1 MSHFSCLVVGDNP
14 EQQLEPFWEL
24 DLDLEELRKDHRAVF
39 RVIIEEGELEKN
51 YNKWR
56 DEYILKL
63 NKAIGELEGLKSQKT
78 PDLSLIES
86 TKTDIKNYEHYLE
99 DYRDPMDW
107 VSKWYGYSYEEKKGW
122 GYWENPNAKW
132 DWFQLGGR
140 WRGYFK
146 LKLNSGVDT
155 TLGEMGSFG
164 NESKYDADQAVKKDI
179 DFYNMRIGNF
189 EEASRLW
196 EEAWKNYPEEDK
208 SVRRYLEYGITKE
221 DTKES
226 YLKRQTSIATHAVLM
241 DGKWYQR
248 GEMGWWGHIS
258 NEKDLDVWE
267 KEFNEL
273 LDNLPDDTLLSVYDL
288 HI

>member
-24 DLDLEELRKDHRAVF
+24 DLELEELRRDSRAVF
-39 RVIIEEGELEKN
+39 RVVIEDGELEKE

-56 DEYILKL
+56 DEYILK
-63 NKAIGELEGLKSQKT
+63 
-78 PDLSLIES
+78 
-86 TKTDIKNYEHYLE
+86 TDIKKYEHYLE
-99 DYRDPMDW
+99 DYKDPMDW

-155 TLGEMGSFG
+155 TLGGTGSFG
-164 NESKYDADQAVKKDI
+164 NEPKYDADQAVKKDI
-179 DFYNMRIGNF
+179 DFYNMRIENF

-226 YLKRQTSIATHAVLM
+226 YLKRQTSIATHAILM

-273 LDNLPDDTLLSVYDL
+273 LDNLPGDTLLSIYDL